1 METTTNAKSIIEL
14 ISKGG
19 ITAVLT
25 FIVIYFGGSFLNS
38 MQQMQKDLSS
48 IRVQLVKIQS
58 SIITQQHVEKM
69 IQEKIKLLQY
79 KYHGSSK

>member
-38 MQQMQKDLSS
+38 MQ
-48 IRVQLVKIQS
+48 
-58 SIITQQHVEKM
+58 
-69 IQEKIKLLQY
+69 
-79 KYHGSSK
+79 